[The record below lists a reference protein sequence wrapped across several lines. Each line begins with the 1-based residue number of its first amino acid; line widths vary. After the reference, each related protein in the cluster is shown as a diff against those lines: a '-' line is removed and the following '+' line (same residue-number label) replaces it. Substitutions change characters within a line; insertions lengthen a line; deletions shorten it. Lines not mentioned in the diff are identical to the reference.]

1 MGEHYASTG
10 SDGTTMNKVIIDWI
24 QKHYATLAV
33 ERADAAFRASEAEE
47 VTWVW
52 MHDVRIRVS
61 PSKVSIHS
69 EREEYDKLGEPK
81 SIYLTPS
88 DPDFFE
94 LLEWAIETL
103 PFR

>member
-1 MGEHYASTG
+1 MPTQ
-10 SDGTTMNKVIIDWI
+10 VIVDWI
-24 QKHYATLAV
+24 QKHYAILAV
-33 ERADAAFRASEAEE
+33 EHADATFRAFHASETEE

-61 PSKVSIHS
+61 PNKVSIHS

-81 SIYLTPS
+81 FICLTPS